1 MNDIAA
7 AYTAS
12 GEQQLHCPL
21 MTLPTE
27 MRIMIYKFALQH
39 ILDDAYDKAPG
50 QTRVL
55 HGVKNSRGDS
65 NRLPFYT
72 GALALVHTNRTIRAE
87 SLDTLATH
95 MGAHVDRL
103 KAEFHNID
111 SNVTRAVERLDDPG
125 LDLEAVQ
132 AVVKILAEERKRYDK
147 FQNSAL
153 QAKYI
158 CLTVI
163 CTKGG

>member
-1 MNDIAA
+1 
-7 AYTAS
+7 
-12 GEQQLHCPL
+12 
-21 MTLPTE
+21 
-27 MRIMIYKFALQH
+27 MIYKFALQH
-39 ILDDAYDKAPG
+39 ILDNAYDEAPG

-55 HGVKNSRGDS
+55 HAVKNPRGDS
-65 NRLPFYT
+65 NRVPFYT
-72 GALALVHTNRTIRAE
+72 GALALVHTNRTIHAE

-95 MGAHVDRL
+95 MRAHVARL
-103 KAEFHNID
+103 KAEFHNVD
-111 SNVTRAVERLDDPG
+111 SNVTRADERLHNPG

-132 AVVKILAEERKRYDK
+132 AVVKILEEERKRSDK
-147 FQNSAL
+147 FVKRAL